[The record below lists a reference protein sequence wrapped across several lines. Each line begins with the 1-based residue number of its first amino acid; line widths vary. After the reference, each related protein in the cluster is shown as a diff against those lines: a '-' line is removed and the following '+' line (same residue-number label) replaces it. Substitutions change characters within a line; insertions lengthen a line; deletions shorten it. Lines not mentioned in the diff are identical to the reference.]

1 MDFFSL
7 GGVILDLLKT
17 VVAFWNDKIGLVF
30 DMLGT
35 SPTSFKDGGPWQVV
49 SNLEPTFVAVGSSL
63 VVLFFVIGFCSES
76 IDVKEEMRFETIL
89 RMLMRIGIAEWL
101 VSNNVTIMKAFFS
114 TAGNLVK
121 VITNSKFEK
130 LKIPKDMQ
138 DVIENLGFGESLIM
152 MILAVIISLVI
163 IVCGFMLIY
172 TVYFRFLKILV
183 LVPYGAIAFSTVSG
197 NKMVSHTATTYARY
211 FLSVVLEAV
220 TMALAIVVCNAF
232 LNAGLPT
239 FTSDYADW
247 TKALMYMCELT
258 FGVALTVGSVKGAQ
272 SLTSKALGL

>member
-1 MDFFSL
+1 M
-7 GGVILDLLKT
+7 
-17 VVAFWNDKIGLVF
+17 
-30 DMLGT
+30 
-35 SPTSFKDGGPWQVV
+35 
-49 SNLEPTFVAVGSSL
+49 
-63 VVLFFVIGFCSES
+63 
-76 IDVKEEMRFETIL
+76 
-89 RMLMRIGIAEWL
+89 
-101 VSNNVTIMKAFFS
+101 
-114 TAGNLVK
+114 
-121 VITNSKFEK
+121 
-130 LKIPKDMQ
+130 
-138 DVIENLGFGESLIM
+138 
-152 MILAVIISLVI
+152 
-163 IVCGFMLIY
+163 
-172 TVYFRFLKILV
+172 KILV